1 MEETQSSDNT
11 TQESGQSTTI
21 KSSTTTPLNSAVQPQ
36 ESLEPII
43 ETVNPSKEYTSEE
56 VKSNPPLSQYEDIRG
71 TKYSVEYFDIPDIFQ
86 GDGPESPQ
94 VTELKESV
102 TLIEEYVL
110 EQIEG
115 RSMKDNKDSYD
126 SIISEILNEIETID
140 NEIPTSRINRIGYY
154 IDYLKKVNAK

>member
-1 MEETQSSDNT
+1 M
-11 TQESGQSTTI
+11 
-21 KSSTTTPLNSAVQPQ
+21 
-36 ESLEPII
+36 
-43 ETVNPSKEYTSEE
+43 
-56 VKSNPPLSQYEDIRG
+56 SQYEDIRG